1 MSLKLVVLLA
11 SIAGIVGIAL
21 GYYLRMIISLGKRGS
36 MELQIKSM
44 ELAGKEEAK
53 KIILHAQEEATKVL
67 HEARVELKE
76 KEEKIKKT
84 EDRLIKKEDLLDKR
98 QTDIDKE
105 VEEIK
110 IRIAEVK
117 RVKEKIA
124 EMEDGKRAELEKIAH
139 MSEEEAKGQLYA
151 NLERKCE
158 EDLLARMQKL
168 ERTGEERL
176 EKRAQEIL
184 TTSIQRLGNS
194 VSPDTLTTTVN
205 IPNDEIKGKI
215 IGKEGRNIKA
225 FERVTGVEVIV
236 DDTPGAITI
245 SSFDPIRR
253 QIARVALENLVLDG
267 RIQPAKIEKEVE
279 KAQEEIN
286 KIIKEKGEQA
296 AYETG
301 LLGLDPRIIQI
312 LGR

>member
-1 MSLKLVVLLA
+1 MSVKLVVLLA
-11 SIAGIVGIAL
+11 SAAGIVGIAL
-21 GYYLRMIISLGKRGS
+21 GYYLRLIISLGKRGS

-44 ELAGKEEAK
+44 ELAAKGEAK
-53 KIILHAQEEATKVL
+53 KITLRAEEEAAKVQ

-124 EMEDGKRAELEKIAH
+124 EMEEGKRAELEKIAH
-139 MSEEEAKGQLYA
+139 LSAEEAKKELFA
-151 NLERKCE
+151 NLERK
-158 EDLLARMQKL
+158 
-168 ERTGEERL
+168 GEERL

-194 VSPDTLTTTVN
+194 VSPDILTTTVN
-205 IPNDEIKGKI
+205 IPNYEIKGKI

-225 FERVTGVEVIV
+225 FERATGVEVIV
-236 DDTPGAITI
+236 DDTPGTITI

-253 QIARVALENLVLDG
+253 QIARIALENLILDG
-267 RIQPAKIEKEVE
+267 RIQPAKIEQMVE
-279 KAQEEIN
+279 KAKQDIN
-286 KIIKEKGEQA
+286 KIIKEKGQQA
-296 AYETG
+296 AYECG
-301 LLGLDPRIIQI
+301 VLNLDQDRK
-312 LGR
+312 